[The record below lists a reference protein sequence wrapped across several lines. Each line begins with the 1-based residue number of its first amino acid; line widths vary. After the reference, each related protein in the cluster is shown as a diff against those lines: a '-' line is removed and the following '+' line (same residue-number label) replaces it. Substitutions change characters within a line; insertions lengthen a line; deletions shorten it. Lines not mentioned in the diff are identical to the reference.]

1 MRFHTI
7 HVPSIEIGNL
17 AECVNRLNNPIDKM
31 VPVKEG
37 FCWPAFFFSLFWAFW
52 HRLWIVGCGLAAVN
66 ILVHLLMVRLGSGQ
80 FITLAISFGIAVL
93 FGYYANDFRRTKLK
107 QDGYS
112 ERCVVLAPN
121 GNKAILRYVNISNR
135 GR

>member
-37 FCWPAFFFSLFWAFW
+37 FCWPAFFFSLFWTLW
-52 HRLWIVGCGLAAVN
+52 HRLWLVTLGLVVANLVISVLVSQIGTNEAVTIV
-66 ILVHLLMVRLGSGQ
+66 
-80 FITLAISFGIAVL
+80 
-93 FGYYANDFRRTKLK
+93 K
-107 QDGYS
+107 
-112 ERCVVLAPN
+112 
-121 GNKAILRYVNISNR
+121 R
-135 GR
+135 GFLWICS